1 MNDERIKDAKKKLA
15 EINKTVSALDASIRA
30 AAFEILA
37 PLYFE
42 DYEADGEASDPDE
55 KRASTRRRRA
65 TPSNSGA
72 FFNQHDHDKPRDNVH
87 LISAWFYSQYGVT
100 PVTPADVRECANE
113 AGLTIPE
120 RPDNTMRTAKKDGK
134 NLYRQKSSGWQ
145 LTVKGEAY
153 VKEMYNVK
161 KGNKPRPSGDDE

>member
-1 MNDERIKDAKKKLA
+1 MDDERIKDAKKKLA
-15 EINKTVSALDASIRA
+15 DINKVVSGLDASIRA
-30 AAFEILA
+30 AAFEVLA
-37 PLYFE
+37 PLYFD
-42 DYEADGEASDPDE
+42 DYDAGGEGSDPGE
-55 KRASTRRRRA
+55 KKARTRRA
-65 TPSNSGA
+65 QTIPSNRET
-72 FFNQHDHDKPRDNVH
+72 FFNQHDHDKPSDNVH
-87 LISAWFYSQYGVT
+87 LISAWFFSQYGVT
-100 PVTPADVRECANE
+100 PLTQADVRECADD